1 MRVRPE
7 KGVFVLNELQR
18 ILIDF
23 WETFVAMAP
32 WLLFGFAVAGV
43 MSVLVTPAMMERHL
57 GKRSFV
63 SILKA
68 SLFGVPMP
76 LCSCSVIP
84 VTVSLRR
91 HGASKGAASAFLIS
105 TPQTGVDSI
114 AVTYSLLGPV
124 FALAR
129 VVVAFVSG
137 FVGGTV
143 IEKLDGK
150 DGDLNSVDA
159 CTESCCSE
167 EGKRLPWFLRMLQY
181 GFVALPRD
189 IGPMLLVGVLIAA
202 GITTLLPP
210 EVVTSRLGGLMS
222 GSIIG
227 MLLMVALGVPIYVC
241 ATASVPI
248 AAMLIYMYDVSP
260 GTALV
265 FLMTGPATNAASLFA
280 LAKVFGWKSIIA
292 YVVTIAVCA
301 VVSGLALDAVLGGL
315 DVEVAKHGM
324 EMGPDWLGHT
334 MAGALLVLLIY
345 ATITAKKH
353 AHASNDEHDHDHD
366 HDSCCGSDHVDHTH
380 EEDRES
386 CCSHPH

>member
-1 MRVRPE
+1 MV
-7 KGVFVLNELQR
+7 
-18 ILIDF
+18 
-23 WETFVAMAP
+23 FVAMAP
-32 WLLFGFAVAGV
+32 WLLLGFGVAGV
-43 MSVLVTPAMMERHL
+43 MSVLITPDMMERHL
-57 GKRSFV
+57 GKRSFG

-129 VVVAFVSG
+129 VIVAFVSG
-137 FVGGTV
+137 FIGGAI

-150 DGDLNSVDA
+150 NGELSGEVEA
-159 CTESCCSE
+159 CTASCCSE
-167 EGKRLPWFLRMLQY
+167 AGKRLPWHLRMLEY

-202 GITTLLPP
+202 GISVLVP
-210 EVVTSRLGGLMS
+210 EDFFASQLGGIMS
-222 GSIIG
+222 GSILG
-227 MLLMVALGVPIYVC
+227 MLLMVLLGIPVYVC

-248 AAMLIYMYDVSP
+248 AAMLILDQGVSP

-265 FLMTGPATNAASLFA
+265 FLMAGPATNAASLMA
-280 LAKVFGWKSIIA
+280 LAKVFGWRSISA
-292 YVVTIAVCA
+292 YVLTIAGCA
-301 VVSGLALDAVLGGL
+301 IASGLALDAVLGGMDL
-315 DVEVAKHGM
+315 KLATHAM
-324 EMGPDWLGHT
+324 EMGPDWVGHA
-334 MAGALLVLLIY
+334 MAGALLALLVY
-345 ATITAKKH
+345 ATLTAKKH
-353 AHASNDEHDHDHD
+353 AHAVDEEHDHEHDHDDHACCDHDHD
-366 HDSCCGSDHVDHTH
+366 H
-380 EEDRES
+380 EEEGAS
-386 CCSHPH
+386 CCSHQHGSAD

>member
-1 MRVRPE
+1 MFAE
-7 KGVFVLNELQR
+7 IQK
-18 ILIDF
+18 ILWEF
-23 WETFVAMAP
+23 WVVFVAMAP
-32 WLLFGFAVAGV
+32 WLLLGFGVAGI
-43 MSVLVTPAMMERHL
+43 MSVLITPAMMERHL
-57 GKRSFV
+57 GKRSFG

-129 VVVAFVSG
+129 VIVAFVSG
-137 FVGGTV
+137 FIGGVV
-143 IEKLDGK
+143 IENLDGRE
-150 DGDLNSVDA
+150 GQFGEVDA
-159 CTESCCSE
+159 CTASCCSE
-167 EGKRLPWFLRMLQY
+167 AGKRLPWYLRMLEY

-202 GITTLLPP
+202 GVSVLVP
-210 EVVTSRLGGLMS
+210 EDFFSSQLGGIMG
-222 GSIIG
+222 GSILGMILM
-227 MLLMVALGVPIYVC
+227 MLLGIPVYVC

-248 AAMLIYMYDVSP
+248 AAMLVLDQGVSP

-265 FLMTGPATNAASLFA
+265 FLMTGPATNAASLMA

-292 YVVTIAVCA
+292 YVLTIAVCA
-301 VVSGLALDAVLGGL
+301 IASGLALDAVLGGL
-315 DVEVAKHGM
+315 DLELAHQGM
-324 EMGPDWLGHT
+324 KMGPDWIAHA
-334 MAGALLVLLIY
+334 MAVALLVLLVY

-353 AHASNDEHDHDHD
+353 KHDADDEHAHEDHDHGHDEHSHDDHACCDHDHD
-366 HDSCCGSDHVDHTH
+366 GEGDSCS
-380 EEDRES
+380 
-386 CCSHPH
+386 SHQHG

>member
-1 MRVRPE
+1 LDQV
-7 KGVFVLNELQR
+7 QT

-23 WETFVAMAP
+23 WAIFVAMAP
-32 WLLFGFAVAGV
+32 WLLLGFAVAGV

-57 GKRSFV
+57 GKRTFG

-124 FALAR
+124 FALMR
-129 VVVAFVSG
+129 VIVAIVSG
-137 FVGGTV
+137 FVGGAV
-143 IEKLDGK
+143 IEKLGGK
-150 DGDLNSVDA
+150 DGDVDNVGA

-189 IGPMLLVGVLIAA
+189 IGPMLLIGVLLAA
-202 GITTLLPP
+202 GITLVLPP
-210 EVVTSRLGGLMS
+210 EFITSKLGGLMS
-222 GSIIG
+222 GSILG

-248 AAMLIYMYDVSP
+248 AAMLIFEYDVSP

-265 FLMTGPATNAASLFA
+265 FLMTGPATNAASLLA

-292 YVVTIAVCA
+292 YVVTIAACA
-301 VVSGLALDAVLGGL
+301 VASGLALDAVLGGL
-315 DVEVAKHGM
+315 DVEVAEHAM
-324 EMGPDWLGHT
+324 EMGPDWLGHA
-334 MAGALLVLLIY
+334 MAGALLVLLVY

-353 AHASNDEHDHDHD
+353 GHASDEDRGDEHTHD
-366 HDSCCGSDHVDHTH
+366 
-380 EEDRES
+380 EEGDT
-386 CCSHPH
+386 CCSHQH